1 MVKQA
6 LLPVVA
12 IGLMVGWF
20 APSFQSAETGGAK
33 VHEFAKLERPK
44 SGAPDQPATWY
55 GGEVVLPRD
64 ADGHF
69 YATVSAEMRDYRM
82 LVDTGASVVALTGDD
97 ALDMGLDWDPQAVS
111 VIGRGA
117 SGDVH
122 GVAVTIPQLRIGE
135 FEAQNIDA
143 VIVPEGLDVSLLG
156 QSFLGRLSNVKISG
170 DRMVLGN

>member
-12 IGLMVGWF
+12 IGLLVGWF
-20 APSFQSAETGGAK
+20 APSFESAENSDAR
-33 VHEFAKLERPK
+33 VHEFANLERTK
-44 SGAPDQPATWY
+44 GKTAVQPASWY
-55 GGEVVLPRD
+55 GGEVVLPRE

-69 YATVSAEMRDYRM
+69 YATVSAEMRDFRM

-122 GVAVTIPQLRIGE
+122 GVPVTIPQLRIGE
-135 FEAQNIDA
+135 FEAQNIEA

-156 QSFLGRLSNVKISG
+156 QSFLGRLSKVAISD